1 MYVSRLGTKAEP
13 KEITISG
20 RKHRI
25 GTILFLLGAG
35 LGLASC
41 AGDVGYY
48 STAGP
53 YPYGTYPY
61 AEGFI
66 YRGDWGYGHPH
77 YWRHWDHRRA
87 AISLLATS
95 MDTGGSVERVRVA
108 AISAA
113 EGADSDGANGP
124 SDPSATFASARGHLR
139 RTGRLR
145 ILL

>member
-1 MYVSRLGTKAEP
+1 MYASRLGTKPEP
-13 KEITISG
+13 KEITMSG

-61 AEGFI
+61 AEGFV

-87 AISLLATS
+87 GHFAPRYFYGHRGL
-95 MDTGGSVERVRVA
+95 GG
-108 AISAA
+108 
-113 EGADSDGANGP
+113 
-124 SDPSATFASARGHLR
+124 ARPGGGHFGGRGR
-139 RTGRLR
+139 R
-145 ILL
+145 